1 MLVLFD
7 LLNGSYEFMIL
18 SIYLSF
24 FFTLA
29 IGTIVSYT
37 LSYASSCEAKHTVT
51 TNRFKLP
58 ASEPPIIAQVIH
70 EQISWLQRTICRK
83 DNSEDDHYLFIRS

>member
-7 LLNGSYEFMIL
+7 LLNGSYEFMSL

-29 IGTIVSYT
+29 IGAIVTYT
-37 LSYASSCEAKHTVT
+37 LSYASSCESKHKVT
-51 TNRFKLP
+51 TNRLKFHT
-58 ASEPPIIAQVIH
+58 AEPPIIAQVIH